1 LKFLIVLLIGIEKA
15 AAQVFHVEGPMI
27 STPAA
32 PQNEAQQKTTPG
44 DSPLEV
50 RPTRFGK
57 GVFARREFTAG
68 SRILQFRGRI
78 YSRAE
83 YLSKVNPVKC
93 HYMQIGDNAFLGP
106 TTTPDN
112 FVNHCCEPNA
122 GLVIE
127 NGKAWLVAI
136 TTIRP
141 EDEITFDYST
151 SMAEDHWEM
160 DCACG
165 AASCRGR
172 VRDFKHLLPALQQ
185 KYVTLGIV
193 PDFVIRSAGLENPND
208 LFHLVELRANLGP
221 SVNHSHQEDIH
232 VRANLGP
239 SVNHGSHQE
248 DSRVR
253 ADLGSSMN
261 HAPRTNGIRV
271 RANLGSSVN
280 HGSHQEDIRVRANLG
295 PSMNHG
301 SHQEDIRVRANLGP
315 SMNHAPSSY

>member
-1 LKFLIVLLIGIEKA
+1 
-15 AAQVFHVEGPMI
+15 MI
-27 STPAA
+27 STQAA
-32 PQNEAQQKTTPG
+32 PLTEAQQKTTPG

-57 GVFARREFTAG
+57 GVFARREFKPG
-68 SRILQFRGRI
+68 SRILQFRGRV

-136 TTIRP
+136 STIRP

-165 AASCRGR
+165 AATCRSR
-172 VRDFKHLLPALQQ
+172 VRDFKHLKPALQQ
-185 KYVTLGIV
+185 KYVVLGIV

-208 LFHLVELRANLGP
+208 LFHAAAPGLTKTTARRRVASGQNTKNNLGT
-221 SVNHSHQEDIH
+221 S
-232 VRANLGP
+232 L
-239 SVNHGSHQE
+239 
-248 DSRVR
+248 
-253 ADLGSSMN
+253 N
-261 HAPRTNGIRV
+261 HAPRKDGV
-271 RANLGSSVN
+271 PAGAELGTS
-280 HGSHQEDIRVRANLG
+280 L
-295 PSMNHG
+295 
-301 SHQEDIRVRANLGP
+301 
-315 SMNHAPSSY
+315 NHASPAY

>member
-1 LKFLIVLLIGIEKA
+1 
-15 AAQVFHVEGPMI
+15 MI

-32 PQNEAQQKTTPG
+32 PLTEAQQKTTPG

-57 GVFARREFTAG
+57 GVFARRELTAG
-68 SRILQFRGRI
+68 IHILQFRGRV
-78 YSRAE
+78 YTRAE

-93 HYMQIGDNAFLGP
+93 HYMQIGENAFLGP

-127 NGKAWLVAI
+127 NGKAWLIAI
-136 TTIRP
+136 RNISP
-141 EDEITFDYST
+141 EEEITFDYST

-172 VRDFKHLLPALQQ
+172 VRDFKHLPATLQQ
-185 KYVTLGIV
+185 KYIALAIV

-208 LFHLVELRANLGP
+208 LFHAFDARPQKVSSRRRLAAGQNGSNNLGA
-221 SVNHSHQEDIH
+221 SMNHGSHNEDVH
-232 VRANLGP
+232 VRANLGT
-239 SVNHGSHQE
+239 SMNHAPRTDG
-248 DSRVR
+248 VR
-253 ADLGSSMN
+253 ASAELGSSMN
-261 HAPRTNGIRV
+261 HASP
-271 RANLGSSVN
+271 A
-280 HGSHQEDIRVRANLG
+280 
-295 PSMNHG
+295 
-301 SHQEDIRVRANLGP
+301 
-315 SMNHAPSSY
+315 Y

>member
-15 AAQVFHVEGPMI
+15 AAHVFHVEGPMI

-136 TTIRP
+136 STIRP

-185 KYVTLGIV
+185 KYANLGIV

-221 SVNHSHQEDIH
+221 SLNHSHQEDIRVRANLGPSVNHAPREDGIRASAELGSSLNHGSHQEDIH

-239 SVNHGSHQE
+239 S
-248 DSRVR
+248 
-253 ADLGSSMN
+253 L
-261 HAPRTNGIRV
+261 
-271 RANLGSSVN
+271 
-280 HGSHQEDIRVRANLG
+280 
-295 PSMNHG
+295 
-301 SHQEDIRVRANLGP
+301 
-315 SMNHAPSSY
+315 NHAPSSY

>member
-1 LKFLIVLLIGIEKA
+1 MKFLIVLLIGIEKA
-15 AAQVFHVEGPMI
+15 AAHVFHVEGTMI

-32 PQNEAQQKTTPG
+32 PPTEAQQKNTPG

-57 GVFARREFTAG
+57 GVFARREFAAG
-68 SRILQFRGRI
+68 TRILQFRGRV
-78 YSRAE
+78 YTRAE

-122 GLVIE
+122 GIVIE

-136 TTIRP
+136 QIIRP

-172 VRDFKHLLPALQQ
+172 VRDFKHLQSPLQQ
-185 KYVTLGIV
+185 KYIALGIV

-208 LFHLVELRANLGP
+208 LFHTADTRPAKG
-221 SVNHSHQEDIH
+221 
-232 VRANLGP
+232 A
-239 SVNHGSHQE
+239 
-248 DSRVR
+248 SRRRVPAGQNGR
-253 ADLGSSMN
+253 NNIGTSLN
-261 HAPRTNGIRV
+261 HAPRNDGV
-271 RANLGSSVN
+271 HAGAELGSS
-280 HGSHQEDIRVRANLG
+280 L
-295 PSMNHG
+295 
-301 SHQEDIRVRANLGP
+301 
-315 SMNHAPSSY
+315 NHASPAY